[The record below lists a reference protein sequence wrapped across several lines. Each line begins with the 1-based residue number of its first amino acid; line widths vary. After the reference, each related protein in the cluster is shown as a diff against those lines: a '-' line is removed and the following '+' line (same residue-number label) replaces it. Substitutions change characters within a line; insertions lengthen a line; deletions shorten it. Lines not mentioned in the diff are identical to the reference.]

1 MKKIFQPWRLII
13 VLMFLMIF
21 SSLFAFIYTEQVKL
35 PSEGWS
41 NQIEID
47 AYNPK
52 MDFESLSSNNT
63 LAIATDDS
71 HFINI
76 TALDNEI
83 ILKKYD
89 LYGEMIQDHFITMD
103 SITTEI
109 SGSNHNG
116 TLGLIA
122 ISKEDSIVSFLSVDA
137 SDLTLL
143 SSDSVPLNDMSY
155 KLSKDHVT
163 AYNDSD
169 VLMLAKGQTK
179 SFQPKFDGRIELA
192 EINIIN
198 ENAVLSAITMRGST
212 YHLSVMTENGNT
224 LYSENLYRLPS
235 LSAINPVNITM
246 AIKDEKALVISTM
259 KHMRFGT
266 NYVDFFEFD
275 IHAPNDFQHTGYEI
289 DTYEAVPY
297 LIQEDDGQVS
307 YLINF
312 WASNLGRTEIA
323 KGVQAYPNL
332 YKTTHGTDEFK
343 QLSKSERS
351 SVKPSYF
358 KLGDYDYLIHNEQND
373 LVNRVYI
380 SSNNPK
386 LIEMS
391 RDYTKDTLFDIF
403 MRTITT
409 YPALILAGIPPMMTA
424 ILPLLVI
431 TAPVLMFKLNWAE
444 QNKTKMTL
452 IILFVYSA
460 SKIYTFGFDIFP
472 FFTKKGL
479 WPPYLESN
487 LAHWGAFVLF
497 SALTLLVYFNRS
509 RTREGKNDHFL
520 KSICFYVI
528 LDLIIMITFFMPYS
542 II

>member
-63 LAIATDDS
+63 LAIATDNS
-71 HFINI
+71 HFVNI
-76 TALDNEI
+76 TALENEI
-83 ILKKYD
+83 ILKKFD
-89 LYGEMIQDHFITMD
+89 LYGEMVQDHVIEMNHGI
-103 SITTEI
+103 SEI
-109 SGSNHNG
+109 SGSNDMG
-116 TLGLIA
+116 TLNLIA
-122 ISKEDSIVSFLSVDA
+122 VSKDEGIVFFLSIDA
-137 SDLTLL
+137 TEFTLLQSDSLTLK
-143 SSDSVPLNDMSY
+143 DMSY
-155 KLSKDHVT
+155 KLSSDHVT
-163 AYNDSD
+163 AYNDTD
-169 VLMLAKGQTK
+169 VLMLAKGQ
-179 SFQPKFDGRIELA
+179 SRELHPNFDGRIELA
-192 EINIIN
+192 EVNIVDGKTI
-198 ENAVLSAITMRGST
+198 LSAITMRGST
-212 YHLSVMTENGNT
+212 YHLSVMTEEGDM

-235 LSAINPVNITM
+235 LSAINPVNIAM
-246 AIKDEKALVISTM
+246 AIQDEKAVVISTM

-266 NYVDFFEFD
+266 NYVDFFEFN
-275 IHAPNDFQHTGYEI
+275 IHAPADFLHTGYEI

-297 LIQEDDGQVS
+297 LIQEDNGQLS

-358 KLGDYDYLIHNEQND
+358 KLGEFDYLIHNEQND
-373 LVNRVYI
+373 LVNHVYI

-452 IILFVYSA
+452 IIFFVYMA

-472 FFTKKGL
+472 FFTNKGL

-487 LAHWGAFVLF
+487 VAHWGAFVLF

-509 RTREGKNDHFL
+509 KTREGKNDHFL
-520 KSICFYVI
+520 KAISFYVI
-528 LDLIIMITFFMPYS
+528 LDLVIMITFFMPYS